1 MLTYRKVKIYFRIF
15 FFHIFALSNAAFPEG
30 FLNGND
36 LIHIQTVCE
45 IKDYQIGFCSNEN
58 LDGDIVTLRLHS
70 IKSVVL
76 NNRTHAFRVFA
87 TIENKSKRII
97 LNAKLKIMFGLDEY
111 EHLTFIIPQK
121 IIYKDTSSTKISHL
135 IRSDVKATSKLYEK
149 INYVYFNAK
158 ADEIK
163 IKPLEI
169 NFVKNQ

>member
-1 MLTYRKVKIYFRIF
+1 MLIFRKVRIYVIIICFQIF
-15 FFHIFALSNAAFPEG
+15 SSSNAALSEG
-30 FLNGND
+30 FLNEHD
-36 LIHIQTVCE
+36 LHTAQTVCE
-45 IKDYQIGFCSNEN
+45 INDYQIGFCSDKN
-58 LDGDIVTLRLHS
+58 LDGATVTLRLHN

-87 TIENKSKRII
+87 TIENMSKRII
-97 LNAKLKIMFGLDEY
+97 LNAKLKIMFGHDED
-111 EHLTFIIPQK
+111 EHLTFIIPQQ

-135 IRSDVKATSKLYEK
+135 IRSDVRATRKLYEK
-149 INYVYFNAK
+149 INYSYFNAK

>member
-1 MLTYRKVKIYFRIF
+1 MLRFRKLNICFLIF
-15 FFHIFALSNAAFPEG
+15 CFQIFASSNIALSDG
-30 FLNGND
+30 FLNEHD
-36 LIHIQTVCE
+36 IQKIQTVCE
-45 IKDYQIGFCSNEN
+45 INDYQIGFCSNKN
-58 LDGDIVTLRLHS
+58 LAGDTVTLRLHS

-87 TIENKSKRII
+87 TIENMSKRII
-97 LNAKLKIMFGLDEY
+97 LNAKLKIMFGNSED

-121 IIYKDTSSTKISHL
+121 IIYKDISSTKISHL
-135 IRSDVKATSKLYEK
+135 IRSDVRATSKLYEK
-149 INYVYFNAK
+149 VNYIYFNAK

>member
-1 MLTYRKVKIYFRIF
+1 MLRFRKLNICFLIF
-15 FFHIFALSNAAFPEG
+15 CFQIFASSNIALSDG
-30 FLNGND
+30 FLNEHD
-36 LIHIQTVCE
+36 IQRIQTVCE
-45 IKDYQIGFCSNEN
+45 INDYQISFCSNKN
-58 LDGDIVTLRLHS
+58 LAGDTVTLRLHS

-87 TIENKSKRII
+87 TIENMSKRII
-97 LNAKLKIMFGLDEY
+97 LNAKFKIMFGNSED

-121 IIYKDTSSTKISHL
+121 IIYKDISSTKISHL
-135 IRSDVKATSKLYEK
+135 IRSDVRATSKLYEK
-149 INYVYFNAK
+149 VNYIYFNAK

>member
-1 MLTYRKVKIYFRIF
+1 MLRFRKLNICFLIF
-15 FFHIFALSNAAFPEG
+15 CFQIFASSNIALSDG
-30 FLNGND
+30 FLNEHD
-36 LIHIQTVCE
+36 IQKIQTVCE
-45 IKDYQIGFCSNEN
+45 INDYQISFCSNKN
-58 LDGDIVTLRLHS
+58 LAGDTVTLRLHS

-87 TIENKSKRII
+87 TIENMSKRII
-97 LNAKLKIMFGLDEY
+97 LNAKLKIMFGNSED

-121 IIYKDTSSTKISHL
+121 IIYKDISSTKISHL
-135 IRSDVKATSKLYEK
+135 IRSDVRATSKLYEK
-149 INYVYFNAK
+149 VNYIYFNAK